1 MIDTHGWVEWY
12 ELDEDEALVCDCE
25 ECRPHDANT
34 PDPEACNCPSC
45 TARHGSTL

>member
-34 PDPEACNCPSC
+34 PDPEACNCLSC